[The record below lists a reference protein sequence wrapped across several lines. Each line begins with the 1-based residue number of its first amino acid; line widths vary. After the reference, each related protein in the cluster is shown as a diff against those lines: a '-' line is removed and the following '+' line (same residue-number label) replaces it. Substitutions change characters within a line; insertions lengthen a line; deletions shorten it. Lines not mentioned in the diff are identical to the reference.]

1 MNRKDE
7 VKIGN
12 MVSVVYFLTN
22 HQASIL
28 KGQIHDI
35 MEQTDAPYI
44 VVMAPDTSTHQ
55 IYLDDIRTLRRDDGR
70 L

>member
-1 MNRKDE
+1 MNRIDK

-22 HQASIL
+22 HQATIL

-35 MEQTDAPYI
+35 VEQTDHPYI
-44 VVMAPDTSTHQ
+44 VVMAPDTSTHK
-55 IYLDDIRTLRRDDGR
+55 IDMEDIRTLERK
-70 L
+70 

>member
-1 MNRKDE
+1 MNRIDK

-22 HQASIL
+22 HQATIL

-35 MEQTDAPYI
+35 VEQTDAPYI
-44 VVMAPDTSTHQ
+44 VVMAPDTSTHK
-55 IYLDDIRTLRRDDGR
+55 IDLEDIRTLERK
-70 L
+70 

>member
-1 MNRKDE
+1 MNRIDK

-22 HQASIL
+22 HQATIL

-35 MEQTDAPYI
+35 VEQTDRPYI
-44 VVMAPDTSTHQ
+44 VVMAPDTSTHK
-55 IYLDDIRTLRRDDGR
+55 IDIEDIRTLEKK
-70 L
+70 